1 MISEKI
7 REFIR
12 NNSDEIDKETRFLL
26 EKAAD
31 QARISEKNK
40 PKNLKMDEKSAEE
53 ISKDFIKEN
62 NLEDIKNVD
71 QMVFEMGWLISFRD
85 MESAEDTAIV
95 KKTENKANIIVN
107 FPANDYENEK
117 NLLFFRYQIAKAIG
131 YIVISQKTGKWQR
144 ISKGKE
150 LQYKDNSE
158 IDKLT
163 DRFAYAIL
171 MPEEEF
177 NKIVIDDVYRTGRPS
192 LKNLG
197 EYFHVSPEMALK
209 RAEQIG
215 YAWNNLH

>member
-12 NNSDEIDKETRFLL
+12 NNSDEIEKETRFLL

-31 QARISEKNK
+31 QARISEKHK
-40 PKNLKMDEKSAEE
+40 PKNMKMDEKSAEE
-53 ISKDFIKEN
+53 FSKDFIKEN

-85 MESAEDTAIV
+85 MPSVEDTAIV

-158 IDKLT
+158 IDKLA

-215 YAWNNLH
+215 YAWRNLH

>member
-7 REFIR
+7 REFIK

-31 QARISEKNK
+31 QARVSEKNK
-40 PKNLKMDEKSAEE
+40 PKNMEMDEKSAEE
-53 ISKDFIKEN
+53 LSKGFIKEN
-62 NLEDIKNVD
+62 NLEDIKYVD
-71 QMVFEMGWLISFRD
+71 QMVFEMGWRISFRD
-85 MESAEDTAIV
+85 MPSAKDTAIV

-158 IDKLT
+158 MDKLT

-215 YAWNNLH
+215 YAWRNLH

>member
-40 PKNLKMDEKSAEE
+40 PKNIKMDEKSAEK

-71 QMVFEMGWLISFRD
+71 QMVFEMGWRISFRD
-85 MESAEDTAIV
+85 MPSAEDTAIV

-107 FPANDYENEK
+107 FPANDENEK

-158 IDKLT
+158 MDKLT

-215 YAWNNLH
+215 YAWRNLH

>member
-12 NNSDEIDKETRFLL
+12 NNSDEIDKETRLML

-53 ISKDFIKEN
+53 LSKDFIKEN

-71 QMVFEMGWLISFRD
+71 QMVFEMGWCISFRD
-85 MESAEDTAIV
+85 MASAEDTAIV

-107 FPANDYENEK
+107 FPANDYENKK

-131 YIVISQKTGKWQR
+131 HIVISQKTGKWQR

-150 LQYKDNSE
+150 LQYKNNSE
-158 IDKLT
+158 MDKLT

-171 MPEEEF
+171 MPEDEF

-215 YAWNNLH
+215 YAWRNLH